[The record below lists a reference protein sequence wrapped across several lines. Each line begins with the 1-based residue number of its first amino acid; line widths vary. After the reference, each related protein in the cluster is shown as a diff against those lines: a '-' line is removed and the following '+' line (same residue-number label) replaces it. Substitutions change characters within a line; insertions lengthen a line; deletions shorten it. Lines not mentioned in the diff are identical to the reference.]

1 MCRRRTGSFSVL
13 ASGPAVVRILEQVL
27 HPILIDEEV
36 RLGAPRDPDNV
47 LVVVLNPTPDFL
59 AIDQLDDDLG
69 LVLGELVD
77 VFAFAV
83 GDFRRCLPTFT
94 AAGELILLF
103 HCLLSMGI
111 FTRRGKS
118 GYC

>member
-1 MCRRRTGSFSVL
+1 ML

-83 GDFRRCLPTFT
+83 GHFWCRLPSVT
-94 AAGELILLF
+94 AAGEFIRLF
-103 HCLLSMGI
+103 HRL
-111 FTRRGKS
+111 
-118 GYC
+118 